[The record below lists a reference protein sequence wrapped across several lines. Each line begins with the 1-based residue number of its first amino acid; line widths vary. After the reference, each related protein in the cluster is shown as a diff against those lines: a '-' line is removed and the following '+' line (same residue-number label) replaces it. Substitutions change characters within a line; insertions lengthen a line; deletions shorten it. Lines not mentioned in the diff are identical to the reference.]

1 MQSGRLRW
9 AFFVSVLIFSCTG
22 CHVTSERSIVGTY
35 RAEAPCVTIT
45 LVVKRDHSFVQ
56 SVRTRSG
63 ETKELVGKWRIDQW
77 KIDPQPVKTVDFAP
91 FLDFSEDEHGR
102 QGGPGGTGF
111 RPERW
116 PRGILMGPI
125 IVKCPDSGYKID
137 YVK

>member
-1 MQSGRLRW
+1 MR
-9 AFFVSVLIFSCTG
+9 AFLVSTLIFSCLG

-45 LVVKRDHSFVQ
+45 LVLSGDHSFVQ
-56 SVRTRSG
+56 SVRTTSG
-63 ETKELVGKWRIDQW
+63 ETKQLIGKWSIDQW
-77 KIDPQPVKTVDFAP
+77 DIDHQVVKTVDFDP

-102 QGGPGGTGF
+102 QGKPGRTGF

-116 PRGILMGPI
+116 PRGVLMGPI